1 MTYIYEAWLMLKGGL
16 GFCKVLL
23 ESLSRNLF
31 GATVPTSGPAKDVHS
46 GILERNENS
55 ARF

>member
-1 MTYIYEAWLMLKGGL
+1 MADVEHCKGGL

-46 GILERNENS
+46 GILERKENS